1 MCHAPSSIIE
11 RALQVFGGAAGLQA
25 TIDHACELAN
35 KAVVFG
41 GDVGGKER
49 TRLDVAMQSLYYIN
63 QAVNTAGVA
72 ASLLRSGGADA
83 GGSAEDAAGTGGTS
97 SGVGIREVSD
107 DALVAGV
114 ARFVPVDPEET
125 NRMQQ
130 LLLYLL
136 NCAQA
141 RGYRRGGVDC
151 YRRVLTPSGHDSRA
165 WERASSIREF
175 VFEVTRK
182 ESNYDMWL
190 NLTSGHTNLGC
201 AVDHLANCCDVQ
213 FPDLC
218 KDRHV
223 FSFRNGL
230 YMADRDEFVGHDSP
244 AAAMLPSA
252 LVAARY
258 FDAEF
263 DPHTDLQPDDWAQV
277 PTPNLQSIMDFQGM
291 SAEVCRWLYVMIGRL
306 IYEVGERDGWQ
317 VLPYLKGAASSGK
330 STILVRVC
338 RGLYDATDVGVL
350 SNNIERKFGLSAL
363 YDKLLFIGPEIK
375 SDTSLEQAEF
385 QSIVSGETVQVAAKF
400 KTAQSV
406 EWRVP
411 GILAGN
417 QVPAWVDNSGS
428 ISRRILLFRFSRRVD
443 NGDMLL
449 GQKLEAEMPQ
459 IILKVNRAYLH
470 ATRLHARENVWRHVP
485 PELVNAKDELTEDV
499 NSLVHFLRNG
509 GLTYG
514 SGLYMPM
521 REFKDMYLQ
530 YCRESGFKNLQMKRE
545 VYEQPL
551 IGAGC
556 YVSGQQ
562 TLVYRG
568 VPTKEQFLMG
578 ASSSSCGNRREEEEE
593 EGCADAAGCL
603 RDPLGDD

>member
-1 MCHAPSSIIE
+1 
-11 RALQVFGGAAGLQA
+11 
-25 TIDHACELAN
+25 
-35 KAVVFG
+35 
-41 GDVGGKER
+41 
-49 TRLDVAMQSLYYIN
+49 
-63 QAVNTAGVA
+63 
-72 ASLLRSGGADA
+72 
-83 GGSAEDAAGTGGTS
+83 
-97 SGVGIREVSD
+97 
-107 DALVAGV
+107 
-114 ARFVPVDPEET
+114 
-125 NRMQQ
+125 
-130 LLLYLL
+130 
-136 NCAQA
+136 
-141 RGYRRGGVDC
+141 
-151 YRRVLTPSGHDSRA
+151 
-165 WERASSIREF
+165 

-201 AVDHLANCCDVQ
+201 AVDHLTNCRDVQ

-223 FSFRNGL
+223 FSFQNGL
-230 YMADRDEFVGHDSP
+230 YLADRDEFVEHDSV
-244 AAAMLPSA
+244 AAAMLPTA

-263 DPHTDLQPDDWAQV
+263 DPHADIPPDDWAKV
-277 PTPNLQSIMDFQGM
+277 PTPHLQSIMDFQGM
-291 SAEVCRWLYVMIGRL
+291 SVDVCRWLYVMIGRL

-400 KTAQSV
+400 KTAQAV

-428 ISRRILLFRFSRRVD
+428 ISRRILLFQFSRRVD

-449 GQKLEAEMPQ
+449 GQKLEAEMPH
-459 IILKVNRAYLH
+459 IILKVNRAYLQ

-485 PELVNAKDELTEDV
+485 PELVSAKDELTEDV

-509 GLTYG
+509 GLTFG
-514 SGLYMPM
+514 SALYMPM
-521 REFKDMYLQ
+521 REFKDMYLH

-568 VPTKEQFLMG
+568 APTKEQFLMG
-578 ASSSSCGNRREEEEE
+578 ASSSCGNREQ
-593 EGCADAAGCL
+593 DAAEGGLGL